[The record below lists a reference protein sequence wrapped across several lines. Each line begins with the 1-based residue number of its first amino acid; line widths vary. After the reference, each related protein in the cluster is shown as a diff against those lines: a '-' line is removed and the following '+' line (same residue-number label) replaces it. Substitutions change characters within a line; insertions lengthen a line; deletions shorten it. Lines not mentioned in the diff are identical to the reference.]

1 MKWVLNPRIPV
12 TAGIVVLAACLL
24 ALLLVPRSWTEI
36 LREQAFDL
44 VFSAEQQIRPHVDAG
59 SDARV
64 VVVDIDR
71 HSIEV
76 VGAWPWP
83 RETLARLIE
92 AVAAAEPAAI
102 AVDILFAEPDT
113 RSPAALARRLG
124 ALTGRSDLA
133 LLADELIDGDKRLA
147 ETLRR
152 VPVALGFV
160 LDPDG
165 TGVVLGTPVIASSPL
180 PLRGLWSAAG
190 AVGPV
195 STLEQAADGTGALSL
210 PGMPTG

>member
-1 MKWVLNPRIPV
+1 MMKWVLNPRIPV

-24 ALLLVPRSWTEI
+24 ALLLLPQSWTEI

-59 SDARV
+59 SNARV

-92 AVAAAEPAAI
+92 AVAAAAPAAI
-102 AVDILFAEPDT
+102 AVDILFAEP
-113 RSPAALARRLG
+113 
-124 ALTGRSDLA
+124 
-133 LLADELIDGDKRLA
+133 
-147 ETLRR
+147 
-152 VPVALGFV
+152 
-160 LDPDG
+160 
-165 TGVVLGTPVIASSPL
+165 
-180 PLRGLWSAAG
+180 
-190 AVGPV
+190 
-195 STLEQAADGTGALSL
+195 
-210 PGMPTG
+210 